1 LSGFIACVCRGL
13 LHDLDDATCP
23 WVDQN
28 RLIVDDGVSIIANAV
43 VRRNVIIGDAC
54 FGKYRAYPD
63 IAFVTIGGPM
73 FFDDIAMEPRTCIH
87 AKDAGDTPTTPPIVP
102 PTIAPTGPAARSP
115 SRAPRSTPSGTPW
128 ADAANGVII
137 TAARNAAPIVVRI
150 ILNSSSVLKR

>member
-1 LSGFIACVCRGL
+1 MKVALARKKKPLNSSGFIACVCRGL

-23 WVDQN
+23 WVDQH

-87 AKDAGDTPTTPPIVP
+87 AKDAGDTPDNPANCATYNSAYWACGPFPI
-102 PTIAPTGPAARSP
+102 
-115 SRAPRSTPSGTPW
+115 
-128 ADAANGVII
+128 
-137 TAARNAAPIVVRI
+137 
-150 ILNSSSVLKR
+150 SSSAVDAFGHSLG

>member
-1 LSGFIACVCRGL
+1 MKVALARKKKPLNSSGFIACVCRGL

-23 WVDQN
+23 WVDQH

-73 FFDDIAMEPRTCIH
+73 FFDDIAMEPRTCIN
-87 AKDAGDTPTTPPIVP
+87 AKY
-102 PTIAPTGPAARSP
+102 
-115 SRAPRSTPSGTPW
+115 
-128 ADAANGVII
+128 
-137 TAARNAAPIVVRI
+137 ARNTADDTADRGAYDSAYRTCGPFPIASPTVDAFGHS
-150 ILNSSSVLKR
+150 LG